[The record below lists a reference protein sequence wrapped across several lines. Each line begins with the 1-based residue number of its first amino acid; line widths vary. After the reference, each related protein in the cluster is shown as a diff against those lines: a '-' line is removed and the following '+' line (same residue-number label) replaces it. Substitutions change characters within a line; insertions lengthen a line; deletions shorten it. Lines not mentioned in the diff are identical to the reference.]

1 VDHLLKQVW
10 SQQHDHDDSAR
21 LGGVARLR
29 AWLVTV
35 GAPTDPAEVG
45 VRDAQARI
53 HAAMSSTRG
62 RNFLASTG

>member
-1 VDHLLKQVW
+1 
-10 SQQHDHDDSAR
+10 
-21 LGGVARLR
+21 
-29 AWLVTV
+29 
-35 GAPTDPAEVG
+35 